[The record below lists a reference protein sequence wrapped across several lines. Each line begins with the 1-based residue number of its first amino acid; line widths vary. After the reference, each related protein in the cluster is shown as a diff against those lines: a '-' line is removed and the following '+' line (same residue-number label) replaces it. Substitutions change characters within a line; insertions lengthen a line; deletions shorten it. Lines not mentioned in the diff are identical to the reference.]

1 MNLKYHQT
9 LVIHSSYPNNI
20 HTHKKSKEFNT
31 DLVEASAFNLSIY
44 FLKHRSVLGTP
55 EFMAP
60 ELYNQDYDEKVDIY
74 SYGMSLI
81 ELATLKYPYSDCT
94 NPM

>member
-1 MNLKYHQT
+1 MFIT
-9 LVIHSSYPNNI
+9 
-20 HTHKKSKEFNT
+20 
-31 DLVEASAFNLSIY
+31 SI
-44 FLKHRSVLGTP
+44 LGTP

-81 ELATLKYPYSDCT
+81 ELATLKYPYSDCN
-94 NPM
+94 NPMQIFKRVMEKLLPNELELVHDTALREFIKVCINHDRVL